1 MRSRERVQR
10 AFHFNRPDRVPRT
23 CFGIKTDFFPLFTYV
38 PKTFQPTNY
47 PPHMGII
54 GGIQQN
60 WLLNLITRYKWKKE
74 PRKKLGFPRKWWNH
88 ETDGH
93 ILAIDEWGVIWRCG
107 AVSRDFTM
115 GHPYKGPFSES
126 WDELGD
132 YKTPDPLDKSRYRMW
147 NSVIRIV
154 SKHKYL
160 LGAHPSVGIH
170 NQASNLRG
178 FLELMVDF
186 VKNPKQC
193 HQLIGIITEYFYKS
207 IQKLKEVCPELDAIY
222 ILDDLG
228 SQKNSF
234 LSPAMFR
241 KFFFTPYKKLVDLT
255 HDLGMDF
262 ILHSCGQVKKLLPV
276 FYDMGIDA
284 IEFDSPNMTG
294 VENFKHYAE
303 QQKMAFWL
311 SSNIQTTYSLG
322 SPEDVENEI
331 KYFIKEVGNNEGGL
345 GFAKYMDLKVL
356 QAPKAN
362 SKMFD
367 RAIKKWGRYNN
378 QGVIDWLV

>member
-1 MRSRERVQR
+1 MRSRERVKR
-10 AFHFNRPDRVPRT
+10 AFHFNRPDRVPKT
-23 CFGIKTDFFPLFTYV
+23 CFGIKTDFFPLFSYV
-38 PKTFQPTNY
+38 PKHFQPTEY
-47 PPHMGII
+47 PPHVGII

-60 WLLNLITRYKWKKE
+60 WLINLVTRYKWKKE
-74 PRKKLGFPRKWWNH
+74 HRKKLGLPKKWWNH
-88 ETDGH
+88 EVDGQV
-93 ILAIDEWGVIWRCG
+93 LAIDEWGVVWSSG

-115 GHPYKGPFSES
+115 GHPHKGPFSES
-126 WDELGD
+126 WDGLED
-132 YKTPDPLDKSRYRMW
+132 YKGPDPLDKSRYRFW
-147 NSVIRIV
+147 NSLMRII

-160 LGAHPSVGIH
+160 LGAYPQVGIFGL
-170 NQASNLRG
+170 ASNLRG

-186 VKNPKQC
+186 VKNPKQV
-193 HQLIGIITEYFYKS
+193 HYIIEIITDFYYKS
-207 IQKLKEVCPELDAIY
+207 IEIMKQICPELNAFY
-222 ILDDLG
+222 LLDDLG
-228 SQKNSF
+228 SQKSSF
-234 LSPAMFR
+234 ISPAMFR
-241 KFFFTPYKKLVDLT
+241 KFFFAPYKRIIDLT

-276 FYDMGIDA
+276 FYDLGIDV

-303 QQKMAFWL
+303 EQKMAFWL

-322 SPEDVENEI
+322 TPEDVENEI

-345 GFAKYMDLKVL
+345 GFAKYLDLKVL

-367 RAIKKWGRYNN
+367 KAIKKWGRYNKE
-378 QGVIDWLV
+378 GVIDWLA